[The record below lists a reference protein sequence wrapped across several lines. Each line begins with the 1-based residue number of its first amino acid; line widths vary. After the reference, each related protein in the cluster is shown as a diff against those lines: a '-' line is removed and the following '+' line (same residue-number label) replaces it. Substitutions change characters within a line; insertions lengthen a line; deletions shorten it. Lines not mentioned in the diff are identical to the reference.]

1 MKKLLIISALF
12 FTHTTHTAQ
21 AMLDLKKDQPNP
33 KISLQFSFPN
43 TKPGGMMRGGKM
55 RRKSIIRRNR
65 PAPLMPLAVDFF
77 EKEQKEKD
85 AARKKTAINKKLSAI
100 QWLIHDIIEWEGPML
115 ERDETLHNI
124 KSYINQPLLA
134 NEYHAQM
141 VYLENMEEKLT
152 QKLLDAKQAIKEK
165 YSLAE
170 VPQARFSEDPILE
183 EIIFKLN
190 PEEMAIMH
198 ESNEWRKRLPAEEVL
213 EEEITN

>member
-1 MKKLLIISALF
+1 MKKLLIIGALF
-12 FTHTTHTAQ
+12 FAYTTHTAQ

-33 KISLQFSFPN
+33 EISLQFSFPN
-43 TKPGGMMRGGKM
+43 TKPEGMMGGGKM
-55 RRKSIIRRNR
+55 PRKSIIRRNK

-115 ERDETLHNI
+115 KKDEILHNI
-124 KSYINQPLLA
+124 KRYINGPLFENDHSA
-134 NEYHAQM
+134 KIT
-141 VYLENMEEKLT
+141 YLENREKELI
-152 QKLLDAKQAIKEK
+152 QKLLDAKRAIKEK